1 LPRIIKFLI
10 FFLLVGIIFEAGLLS
25 SYTLVTSQPP
35 NVGKIMGMQINDLTA
50 VLNSIHKSTLKTY
63 NVTNSELVAQ
73 ALQNKTGLDGID
85 TSTLVAAV
93 AGKSNTNINVTI
105 TATGYKDNQTTN
117 NDTLNGNFTSGQIVI
132 APTATYNLTATA
144 TATLNTN
151 GVELNVNTIQITDLK
166 QSS

>member
-1 LPRIIKFLI
+1 
-10 FFLLVGIIFEAGLLS
+10 
-25 SYTLVTSQPP
+25 
-35 NVGKIMGMQINDLTA
+35 MGMQINDLTA

-93 AGKSNTNINVTI
+93 AGKSDTNMNVTI

-117 NDTLNGNFTSGQIVI
+117 NNTLNGNFTSGQIVI

-166 QSS
+166 QIS

>member
-1 LPRIIKFLI
+1 MPRIIKFLI
-10 FFLLVGIIFEAGLLS
+10 FFLLIGIIFEAGLLS

-93 AGKSNTNINVTI
+93 AGKSDTNMNVTI

-117 NDTLNGNFTSGQIVI
+117 NNTLNGNFTSGQIVI

-166 QSS
+166 QIS